1 MRDAR
6 DKPPP
11 SARAAAIRMLAR
23 RDLSRSELQRRL
35 RTRGIAEA
43 GIVEALDEL
52 ERLGWLSDARYA
64 QGVVA
69 QRAGRYGKRATA
81 RDLVDRK
88 IAPEVAREALGAL
101 ESRDEL
107 ADAIALWSRRFG
119 QPPQDD
125 REKGRQL
132 RFLMAR
138 GYSASIAFKVL
149 RAAGADVDDD
159 PG

>member
-69 QRAGRYGKRATA
+69 QRAGRYGKRAIA

>member
-6 DKPPP
+6 DKPPL

-69 QRAGRYGKRATA
+69 QRAGRYGKRAIA

-159 PG
+159 PA

>member
-11 SARAAAIRMLAR
+11 SARATAIRMLAR
-23 RDLSRSELQRRL
+23 RDLSRAELQQRL
-35 RTRGIAEA
+35 RARGIADASIIET
-43 GIVEALDEL
+43 LDEF
-52 ERLGWLSDARYA
+52 ERLGWVSDARYA
-64 QGVVA
+64 QGLVA
-69 QRAGRYGKRATA
+69 QRAGRYGERAIA
-81 RDLVDRK
+81 RDLNDRK
-88 IAPEVAREALGAL
+88 VTPEIAREALGAL
-101 ESRDEL
+101 ASRDEL

-125 REKGRQL
+125 REKGRQV

-149 RAAGADVDDD
+149 RAAGAKVDDD